1 MIRKLSLFLLLT
13 LYIVAPAL
21 AVKNAPTI
29 TVSPASLVLCNNG
42 TIELYYTVCPS
53 TWSSGALPAPAAEG
67 WLSVT
72 TAVDA
77 TGTGTRY
84 DIGGGNN
91 YGTDLADVPWGSL
104 QAGDAVNIYYRAT
117 PYREKI
123 PISAQ
128 RDGELIQL
136 LSMA

>member
-1 MIRKLSLFLLLT
+1 MCCSALLVL
-13 LYIVAPAL
+13 PAL
-21 AVKNAPTI
+21 AVKNAPNVTLVAVI
-29 TVSPASLVLCNNG
+29 SRYATTARLSLIIRSVLRAGVLGRIAC
-42 TIELYYTVCPS
+42 
-53 TWSSGALPAPAAEG
+53 SSAAIEG

-104 QAGDAVNIYYRAT
+104 QAG
-117 PYREKI
+117 
-123 PISAQ
+123 
-128 RDGELIQL
+128 
-136 LSMA
+136 